1 MQQRM
6 PYTPARGG
14 LLTLINQKY
23 AYPGNITKIPTPAEI
38 SPYLQ
43 IIEINNQPLQP
54 WLIIH
59 MYMPSHEEDIRSIPI
74 IQQNITQQITNHPN
88 HIHIL
93 CGDFN
98 RDIAL
103 IGRQNEYN
111 TTPPQAE
118 DIEWRT
124 FTNNLQLTYIPT
136 NSSYSRQGGQ
146 NYNQTS
152 LIDGYYIKTPN
163 NALYTSTINNDHNL
177 NSDHSPVT
185 LHIPPNTLLARCTPP
200 TTNKPP
206 RILNPI
212 PQENIE
218 KFKTE
223 FFEENAL
230 QINELTNTLI
240 NDQLTDNQWQTSCT
254 KLDHLIQKI
263 SNKIQE
269 TCSAPPLP
277 KLTNRTSQQGG
288 FLPRKLQKKWKN
300 HLSTYHLI
308 RKAIYITKKFPKLA
322 NTPNNR
328 RIKKPYPCYHST
340 SPKSRT

>member
-1 MQQRM
+1 M

-14 LLTLINQKY
+14 LLTLINKRY

-59 MYMPSHEEDIRSIPI
+59 MYMPSQEEDTRSIPI
-74 IQQNITQQITNHPN
+74 IQQNITLHTTNHPN

-103 IGRQNEYN
+103 IGRQNEYT
-111 TTPPQAE
+111 TTPPQTE
-118 DIEWRT
+118 DLEWRA

-136 NSSYSRQGGQ
+136 NSSYTRQGGQ
-146 NYNQTS
+146 NYNHTS

-163 NALYTSTINNDHNL
+163 NTTYTSTTNTTHTL
-177 NSDHSPVT
+177 NSDHSPVS
-185 LHIPPNTLLARCTPP
+185 LHIPPNTLLARNMPP
-200 TTNKPP
+200 TTVKPP
-206 RILNPI
+206 RILKPI
-212 PQENIE
+212 PQINIE

-223 FFEENAL
+223 FFEENAP
-230 QINELTNTLI
+230 QINELTNTLLR
-240 NDQLTDNQWQTSCT
+240 DQLSNDQWQTSCT
-254 KLDHLIQKI
+254 KLEHLIQNI
-263 SNKIQE
+263 SNKIQD

-277 KLTNRTSQQGG
+277 DLTNRTSQQGG
-288 FLPRKLQKKWKN
+288 FLPRKLQKKWKQY
-300 HLSTYHLI
+300 LSTYHLI
-308 RKAIYITKKFPKLA
+308 RKAIYQIKNIPNWQTHPIIDELENHTQITIP
-322 NTPNNR
+322 P
-328 RIKKPYPCYHST
+328 P
-340 SPKSRT
+340 PKSRN